1 MRCRIP
7 ASFRLR
13 CSTASNS
20 EEYEVESS
28 TDSQTL
34 EPARTGPT
42 YVVPES
48 SSPLRSTSF
57 PSRHRGFRPRFS
69 PRTLESSASER
80 ALLHANRDASN
91 RRPRV
96 FDRLGNQRIYERP
109 AAPLGFLLH
118 PEDALA
124 PPGALLRQAPA
135 CPSEPKVLRG
145 F

>member
-1 MRCRIP
+1 M
-7 ASFRLR
+7 ASK
-13 CSTASNS
+13 
-20 EEYEVESS
+20 
-28 TDSQTL
+28 TL
-34 EPARTGPT
+34 EPARPSPT

-57 PSRHRGFRPRFS
+57 PSRRKGFRPRWS
-69 PRTLESSASER
+69 PRTLESSASGQ
-80 ALLHANRDASN
+80 ALLHASRDASN

-109 AAPLGFLLH
+109 AAPLGFMLH

-124 PPGALLRQAPA
+124 PPDALLRQAPA
-135 CPSEPKVLRG
+135 CLSEPKVLKG